1 MKRSSVLT
9 EQRFD
14 AICTRIARLDARI
27 KQAPGKKCG
36 QGWISA
42 DKDCRKGTGGT
53 VAKPLH
59 PLFQATADRR
69 AAEQRQ
75 KSERRPPAGSGIELS
90 SDEDGNLLIN
100 GKPPSKALGGGAFGD
115 TYMAEGPDGPLVVKV
130 DRLNNGDPMETDP
143 SVSRQDQRRNMVE
156 RERANMQ
163 RAHELGLGPEPV
175 GAVTQLSNGRLAFA
189 YRMQPGSKL
198 GEDHRAIAPTEEAQA
213 LLRQPGAMGR
223 YAAGIKRL
231 ARAMADSGFEHG
243 DLHGGNILVGPDG
256 SPSLID
262 WGMAKQSDKGQRP
275 LDVARR
281 ESSALF
287 VLGGQL
293 TKANEAIE
301 GGSRGGNS
309 SKPSID
315 DYLGEVNSRTWQ
327 AEQAYRAAIEAHDK
341 AAFEAGYED
350 QVSGPGKRIQEANR
364 LVREQGMNFNDAERQ
379 VGLLPPLP
387 DSVVKEAEVARDR
400 IFGPDHLRR
409 FRRTVDRHYAAW
421 EGASTR

>member
-1 MKRSSVLT
+1 
-9 EQRFD
+9 
-14 AICTRIARLDARI
+14 
-27 KQAPGKKCG
+27 
-36 QGWISA
+36 
-42 DKDCRKGTGGT
+42 
-53 VAKPLH
+53 
-59 PLFQATADRR
+59 
-69 AAEQRQ
+69 
-75 KSERRPPAGSGIELS
+75 
-90 SDEDGNLLIN
+90 
-100 GKPPSKALGGGAFGD
+100 
-115 TYMAEGPDGPLVVKV
+115 MAEGPDGPLVVKV

-301 GGSRGGNS
+301 GAAAGATAASR
-309 SKPSID
+309 
-315 DYLGEVNSRTWQ
+315 R
-327 AEQAYRAAIEAHDK
+327 
-341 AAFEAGYED
+341 
-350 QVSGPGKRIQEANR
+350 
-364 LVREQGMNFNDAERQ
+364 
-379 VGLLPPLP
+379 
-387 DSVVKEAEVARDR
+387 
-400 IFGPDHLRR
+400 
-409 FRRTVDRHYAAW
+409 
-421 EGASTR
+421 STIT